1 VPERGSPNLARRQRL
16 AAELRRLRERAGLTG
31 NEATE
36 RLGWSASSKLSR
48 IELGKSG
55 VKSADLQA
63 LLDLYQVT
71 PARRK
76 ELTALA
82 EESRT
87 SGAVQ
92 AASMRLPEGQVAFLE
107 AEADAES
114 IWIWD
119 PQVIP
124 GLFQTEDYARAL
136 LEAWVTRFALPSAE
150 VDRRIETYRLRQ
162 EVLTRDSPPR
172 VWVVIDESVLRRR
185 IGEPSVMRT
194 QLQYLAEVSELPNV
208 DIRVLPLN
216 GEHLLATGSFY
227 YLKFR
232 QLHDVPLNDIVSFDH
247 LTGVENVE
255 GENEVN
261 QYKVV
266 LDSLLES
273 SLNRESSRALIIAI
287 AHEVWAD
294 PA

>member
-1 VPERGSPNLARRQRL
+1 
-16 AAELRRLRERAGLTG
+16 
-31 NEATE
+31 
-36 RLGWSASSKLSR
+36 
-48 IELGKSG
+48 
-55 VKSADLQA
+55 
-63 LLDLYQVT
+63 
-71 PARRK
+71 
-76 ELTALA
+76 
-82 EESRT
+82 
-87 SGAVQ
+87 
-92 AASMRLPEGQVAFLE
+92 
-107 AEADAES
+107 
-114 IWIWD
+114 
-119 PQVIP
+119 
-124 GLFQTEDYARAL
+124 
-136 LEAWVTRFALPSAE
+136 
-150 VDRRIETYRLRQ
+150 
-162 EVLTRDSPPR
+162 
-172 VWVVIDESVLRRR
+172 
-185 IGEPSVMRT
+185 MRT
-194 QLQYLAEVSELPNV
+194 QLQYLTEVSELPNV